1 MKTDGSKVRLIAHL
15 IRVQDQV
22 HVWANTYDRQDFSLG
37 VQADIAESIA
47 SAVARTLAPSSP
59 ATTLLTSRWLRAHT
73 KLCALL
79 DCQSRCGD
87 VFLAQEEVM
96 SVLRRTFLSLA
107 PILPLVS
114 TASLRQGAVSN
125 TVPSTFPSH
134 DPEVSR
140 EMVAVSHGNVARV
153 RELLSNRPAL
163 ANASWDW
170 GYGDWES
177 ALGAASHV
185 GNQEIARL
193 LLAAG
198 ARPTIFSAAMLG
210 QVETVRAFVAASPGV
225 QKTRGPHGLT
235 LLSHARAGGA
245 AAADVVK
252 FLESVG
258 DADPRYTNEPLTDG
272 DRTAIAGSLRIRP
285 RADRTADGGHWG
297 ARTEHSA

>member
-1 MKTDGSKVRLIAHL
+1 
-15 IRVQDQV
+15 
-22 HVWANTYDRQDFSLG
+22 
-37 VQADIAESIA
+37 
-47 SAVARTLAPSSP
+47 
-59 ATTLLTSRWLRAHT
+59 
-73 KLCALL
+73 
-79 DCQSRCGD
+79 
-87 VFLAQEEVM
+87 M

-114 TASLRQGAVSN
+114 TASFRQGAVSN
-125 TVPSTFPSH
+125 IVPSNFPSH

-140 EMVAVSHGNVARV
+140 EMVAVSHGNAARV

-245 AAADVVK
+245 AASDVVK

-272 DRTAIAGSLRIRP
+272 DKAAIAGVYAFGPGVTERLTVAIGERGPSIQRDGGAPRGLLHLGARVFHPIGAEAVRIRFSAGD
-285 RADRTADGGHWG
+285 RAEQVTVEDGGLVVVG
-297 ARTEHSA
+297 KR